1 MRIALCGEA
10 RSGKDTVASMFPDML
25 RLAFGDFMKHYY
37 YKDNP
42 HMVGKPKDREH
53 MIEWSQP
60 QVENDNLIWVRMLEK
75 SILDREKAFPY
86 RQDSWIITDLRQPHE
101 ETWCRENGFHI
112 VRVHA
117 CEQRRHNRATRLGEP
132 LGKDLPYWVEADFH
146 IYNDGSLEDLQKSC
160 NKLLQVLEV
169 SDKIKTVTERNNK
182 FFKGGDTL

>member
-37 YKDNP
+37 YKSNP
-42 HMVGKPKDREH
+42 HMEGKPKDREH

-60 QVENDNLIWVRMLEK
+60 QVEKDNLIWVRMLEK

-86 RQDSWIITDLRQPHE
+86 RHDSWIITDLRQPHE

-117 CEQRRHNRATRLGEP
+117 DGVSRMERARNLGEY
-132 LGKDLPYWVEADFH
+132 LGEDLPYWVEADFH

-160 NKLLQVLEV
+160 DKLLTILG
-169 SDKIKTVTERNNK
+169 SYDKINEDTNEANK
-182 FFKGGDTL
+182 NL

>member
-10 RSGKDTVASMFPDML
+10 RSGKDTVAEIIEFA
-25 RLAFGDFMKHYY
+25 RFAFGDYMKRKY

-60 QVENDNLIWVRMLEK
+60 QVERDNLIWIRPLEEDLN
-75 SILDREKAFPY
+75 SMYNPY
-86 RQDSWIITDLRQPHE
+86 HNIVITDLRQPHE

-117 CEQRRHNRATRLGEP
+117 CEQRRRNRATRLGEP

-160 NKLLQVLEV
+160 KKLLQVLDV
-169 SDKIKTVTERNNK
+169 SDKIKSVTNETNK
-182 FFKGGDTL
+182 NL